1 MFINTAADVGA
12 LIRERRSALGLD
24 QEALA
29 KSIGVS
35 RKWVVEVEKGKSG
48 AAVGLIF
55 RALRAL
61 GVSLQTS
68 LSTAE
73 NVPKKKKAQHD
84 LAADNI
90 DGFLDSL
97 KRRDG

>member
-1 MFINTAADVGA
+1 MFISTPADVGA
-12 LIRERRSALGLD
+12 LIRERRTALGLD
-24 QEALA
+24 QETLA

-35 RKWVVEVEKGKSG
+35 RKWVVEVEKGKPG

-55 RALRAL
+55 RAIRAL

-68 LSTAE
+68 VPTSE
-73 NVPKKKKAQHD
+73 NIPKKKKVQHD
-84 LAADNI
+84 LTADNI

-97 KRRDG
+97 KRRDV